1 MKNLNS
7 PVDIEVL
14 LYHYYSPDPHPD
26 RMSNVAVQYSINK
39 FRENGIFT
47 SQIQPELTPK
57 GKAFVKCILNTP
69 YPKQAYIDMN
79 KNIISIEE

>member
-1 MKNLNS
+1 MKNLHC

-26 RMSNVAVQYSINK
+26 RMYNVAVQCAIQR

-69 YPKQAYIDMN
+69 YPKQAYVDCN
-79 KNIISIEE
+79 NNIIEIVD